1 MGFFD
6 GLGKKVTDAG
16 QKTLQKTK
24 EMSETVRINS
34 MISDEEKMIN
44 NTYIQIGTLYV
55 SKHKEDCEDEF
66 AVMVNNVLEAQQR
79 IKDYQKQIQNI
90 KKVQRCENCGAEV
103 QQGAAF
109 CNSCGATMLKVQ
121 VESTDKLIKCEN
133 CGAVVK
139 KEMSFCTQC
148 GKAMTQPTATSR
160 IDLDADEKKNSERVC
175 QSCGAKI
182 IDDSVFCTECGAK
195 LEDTTN
201 I

>member
-6 GLGKKVTDAG
+6 DLGKKVTDAG

-79 IKDYQKQIQNI
+79 IKNYQKQIQNI

-109 CNSCGATMLKVQ
+109 CSSCGATMLKVQ
-121 VESTDKLIKCEN
+121 VESTDELIKCEN
-133 CGAVVK
+133 CGAMVK

-148 GKAMTQPTATSR
+148 GKAMIQPTATSR

-201 I
+201 F

>member
-6 GLGKKVTDAG
+6 DLGKKVTDAG

-24 EMSETVRINS
+24 EMSEIVRINS
-34 MISDEEKMIN
+34 MISDEEKKIN

-55 SKHKEDCEDEF
+55 SKYNEDCEDEF

-79 IKDYQKQIQNI
+79 IKNFQKQIQDI
-90 KKVQRCENCGAEV
+90 KKVQRCEKCGAEV

-109 CNSCGATMLKVQ
+109 CSSCGATMPKVQ
-121 VESTDKLIKCEN
+121 VESKDELIKCEN
-133 CGAVVK
+133 CGAMVK
-139 KEMSFCTQC
+139 KEMSFCIQC
-148 GKAMTQPTATSR
+148 GEAMMQPIATPS
-160 IDLDADEKKNSERVC
+160 IDFDIDEKKNSEIVC

-182 IDDSVFCTECGAK
+182 VDDSAFCTECGAR
-195 LEDTTN
+195 LDDTTN

>member
-6 GLGKKVTDAG
+6 DLGKKVTDAG

-24 EMSETVRINS
+24 EMSEIVRINS
-34 MISDEEKMIN
+34 MISDEEKKIN

-55 SKHKEDCEDEF
+55 SKYNEDCKNEL

-79 IKDYQKQIQNI
+79 IENFQKQIQDI

-109 CNSCGATMLKVQ
+109 CSSCGATMPKVQ
-121 VESTDKLIKCEN
+121 VESKDELIKCEN
-133 CGAVVK
+133 CGAMVK

-148 GKAMTQPTATSR
+148 GKAMTQSIDTPS
-160 IDLDADEKKNSERVC
+160 IDLDIDEKENPEWVC
-175 QSCGAKI
+175 QNCGTKI
-182 IDDSVFCTECGAK
+182 MDDSVFCTECGAK
-195 LEDTTN
+195 LEDAIN
-201 I
+201 N